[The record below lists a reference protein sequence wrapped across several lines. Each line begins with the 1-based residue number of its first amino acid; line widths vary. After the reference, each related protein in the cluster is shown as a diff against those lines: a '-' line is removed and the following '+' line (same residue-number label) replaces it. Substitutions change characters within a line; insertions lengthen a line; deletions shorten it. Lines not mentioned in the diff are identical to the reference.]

1 MSMRWDY
8 VSELLPPTGLVFI
21 SQVTYEHEEP
31 VQNYIDRR
39 KPINLSQR
47 RFVRKSQADSPG
59 TESRPPRW
67 HADS

>member
-1 MSMRWDY
+1 MSMRWNY
-8 VSELLPPTGLVFI
+8 VPELLPPTGLLFI
-21 SQVTYEHEEP
+21 SQVAYEHEEP
-31 VQNYIDRR
+31 VPNDIDRR

-47 RFVRKSQADSPG
+47 RFVLKSQADLPG